1 MDNKIKQ
8 KLKNAP
14 IKEVVIGLAIEGLFD
29 TPDSIE
35 KFYEQSSLKNT
46 FINKEELKS
55 VKFEISEKP
64 KILQDVSPGYVF
76 TNVEKTETIVIEL
89 NTIRY
94 SDKSKYLSY
103 ESFIAKFGN
112 IVDNILAYST
122 APLSLKEIGLRYINQ
137 FNLNANKIG
146 TEFLI
151 NPTIQLSNSQEISE
165 DLFAAM
171 NNYLSMANIQSLQN
185 ANIFSTV
192 KTVFKALNPMLLDI
206 TFDIDTHDTTSYTV
220 NSKEELNEKVLK
232 LKDFKNLIFF
242 SNFKNPYEM
251 KEFQ

>member
-1 MDNKIKQ
+1 
-8 KLKNAP
+8 
-14 IKEVVIGLAIEGLFD
+14 
-29 TPDSIE
+29 
-35 KFYEQSSLKNT
+35 
-46 FINKEELKS
+46 
-55 VKFEISEKP
+55 
-64 KILQDVSPGYVF
+64 
-76 TNVEKTETIVIEL
+76 
-89 NTIRY
+89 
-94 SDKSKYLSY
+94 
-103 ESFIAKFGN
+103 
-112 IVDNILAYST
+112 
-122 APLSLKEIGLRYINQ
+122 
-137 FNLNANKIG
+137 
-146 TEFLI
+146 
-151 NPTIQLSNSQEISE
+151 
-165 DLFAAM
+165 M